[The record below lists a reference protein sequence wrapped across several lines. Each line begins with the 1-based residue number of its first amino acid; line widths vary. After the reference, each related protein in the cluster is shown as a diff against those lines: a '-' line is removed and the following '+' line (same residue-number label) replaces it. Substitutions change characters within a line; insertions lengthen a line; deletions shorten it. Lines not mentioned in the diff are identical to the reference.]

1 MVKIHWES
9 APTVS
14 EDERRANSKVLAAL
28 DLPKHR
34 GFGRLAIIGGGPSIR
49 DHVAE
54 LQAWDG
60 TVWAVNGAI
69 NWCIDH
75 GIAAWFYTAD
85 ASPIADWTYDFSR
98 VRRAVLTPD
107 CSPDLV
113 EHLRKHG
120 AYITLTA
127 PLESGPT
134 SANASDYLSV
144 DAGYHPV
151 VYFGCEGS
159 FAEDKR
165 THAFESFPIPDWQIV
180 EVGGEY
186 YRTKAEFVSQS
197 IMLANTIR
205 EFPSV
210 FSEKSGGLLRA
221 MIEHGSDYD
230 VVMVSK
236 SLYAKLTDAPAEQAC
251 GH

>member
-1 MVKIHWES
+1 MAKILWES

-14 EDERRANSKVLAAL
+14 EDERRANSKVIEAL
-28 DLPKHR
+28 GLPKHQ
-34 GFGRLAIIGGGPSIR
+34 GAGRLAVVGGGPSIR
-49 DHVAE
+49 DHIDE
-54 LQAWDG
+54 IRSFE

-69 NWCIDH
+69 NWCEDQ
-75 GIAAWFYTAD
+75 GINAWFYTAD
-85 ASPIADWTYDFSR
+85 AAPMANWTYDLSR

-107 CSPDLV
+107 CSPELV

-120 AYITLTA
+120 AAITLTG
-127 PLESGPT
+127 PLQSGPT
-134 SANASDYLSV
+134 SANASDWLSI
-144 DAGYHPV
+144 DAGYTQV

-180 EVGGEY
+180 EVGGAY

-197 IMLANTIR
+197 IMLANVIR

-210 FSEKSGGLLRA
+210 FSERSGGLLRA
-221 MIEHGSDYD
+221 MIEHGPDYD
-230 VVMVSK
+230 VVMVSN
-236 SLYAKLTDAPAEQAC
+236 SLYAKLTDAPAEAAA
-251 GH
+251 